1 MTNTDFAGRRI
12 LAIVS
17 NYGVEQDE
25 LKLPM
30 QHLTEGAARVD
41 VAAVST
47 EPIQTLVGDKDPG
60 ERFEP
65 TTTLAEA
72 DPADYDLLLI
82 PGGTVNADTLRQQD
96 RAVAIARAFIEA
108 GKPTAV
114 ICHGPWTLVETGAL
128 TGKRLTSYPSL
139 QTDVRNAGG
148 VWVDESAVVDDR
160 GWTLITSR
168 SPKDLPDF
176 TAAID
181 RVLAAVPA

>member
-1 MTNTDFAGRRI
+1 MTDTDFTGRRI

-17 NYGVEQDE
+17 NHGVEQDE
-25 LKLPM
+25 LKVPM
-30 QHLTEGAARVD
+30 QHLTEGGAHVD
-41 VAAVST
+41 VAAVSKET
-47 EPIQTLVGDKDPG
+47 IRTLVGDTDPG
-60 ERFEP
+60 ETFEP
-65 TTTLAEA
+65 TTTIAEA
-72 DPADYDLLLI
+72 DPAAYDLLLI
-82 PGGTVNADTLRQQD
+82 PGGTLNADTLRQQE

-114 ICHGPWTLVETGAL
+114 ICHGPWMLVETGAL

-148 VWVDESAVVDDR
+148 VWVDESVVVDDR

-181 RVLAAVPA
+181 RVLSAVPA

>member
-25 LKLPM
+25 LKVPM
-30 QHLTEGAARVD
+30 QHLTEGGAHVD

-60 ERFEP
+60 ETFEP
-65 TTTLAEA
+65 TTTLEEA

-82 PGGTVNADTLRQQD
+82 PGGTINADTLRQQE